1 MWFEHNEELVAV
13 RHAFYKACE
22 ELGIGPEECDKERR
36 EQLEQVFL
44 TIFNFG
50 ERDPEV
56 IRARAVQQM
65 RLPPPDCSTSRKPG
79 GCNYLTTQLG
89 TAFAIAG
96 QLLSD

>member
-22 ELGIGPEECDKERR
+22 ELGIGSEDDDKERR

-50 ERDPEV
+50 ERDICQFRLLKRGPDVGETHDG
-56 IRARAVQQM
+56 AQAQAVN
-65 RLPPPDCSTSRKPG
+65 LV
-79 GCNYLTTQLG
+79 
-89 TAFAIAG
+89 
-96 QLLSD
+96 

>member
-13 RHAFYKACE
+13 RHAFYRACE
-22 ELGIGPEECDKERR
+22 ELGIGPEECGKERR
-36 EQLEQVFL
+36 EQLEQVLL

-65 RLPPPDCSTSRKPG
+65 RSP
-79 GCNYLTTQLG
+79 
-89 TAFAIAG
+89 AAG
-96 QLLSD
+96 LFHQP

>member
-22 ELGIGPEECDKERR
+22 ELGIDPEECDKERR
-36 EQLEQVFL
+36 EQLVQVFL

-65 RLPPPDCSTSRKPG
+65 RLP
-79 GCNYLTTQLG
+79 
-89 TAFAIAG
+89 AAG
-96 QLLSD
+96 LFHQ